1 MSVARSAVP
10 LRLAREADGSGWP
23 GPFVL
28 DELPYLLA
36 ADLTLTGV
44 LQAWVDATPGR
55 PSVVVSG
62 SSQRMMHGAVL
73 AADAPL
79 YGRAR
84 EAFEPAPAHRRGAVD
99 VAADTGGVAS
109 VPSERAGRVG
119 HRRPGGRAGG
129 VRTAGGGAKRRGR
142 RARGRRADGLRCA
155 VLNALTL
162 PLPVS
167 LRRRSRP
174 ASRALP
180 RPPPG
185 SKPDRRNPRADAT
198 PPCEAA
204 WRDRA
209 EPPSGGRT
217 PRRNR

>member
-36 ADLTLTGV
+36 ADPTLTGV

-84 EAFEPAPAHRRGAVD
+84 EAFEPAPAHRRGEVD
-99 VAADTGGVAS
+99 VAGGAGAAP
-109 VPSERAGRVG
+109 VPPERASGAG
-119 HRRPGGRAGG
+119 HRRPGDRAGG

-142 RARGRRADGLRCA
+142 RARGRRADGLRRA
-155 VLNALTL
+155 ALNALTL

-185 SKPDRRNPRADAT
+185 SKPDRRNPRADAA

-209 EPPSGGRT
+209 EPPGGGRT